1 MMISK
6 VLGPVKVNGMVN
18 TEKSYYMVLKLRGS
32 KKFWIWIKKYVN
44 GMVNTEESYY
54 IKYINELSKLNYN
67 KYIN

>member
-6 VLGPVKVNGMVN
+6 VLGPVKVNEMVN

-44 GMVNTEESYY
+44 GECH
-54 IKYINELSKLNYN
+54 IKNMIKNM
-67 KYIN
+67 